1 MTERNHQEYY
11 IGRATSCRQS
21 ASRAIDP
28 AIAAIH
34 TDLAA
39 RYERL
44 AAEPRSNDGD
54 PLAVL

>member
-1 MTERNHQEYY
+1 MTELNHQEYY
-11 IGRATSCRQS
+11 VSRATSCRQM
-21 ASRAIDP
+21 ASQAIDP
-28 AIAAIH
+28 MIAAIH